1 MTWLV
6 SDPSSQEELAS
17 IFRRKMNEQRI
28 LQIIGTHDAMAALV
42 AKQVG
47 FSALYLSGG
56 ALTASKGIPDIGL
69 LHSTEVAERANEII
83 RATNLPLLVD
93 VDHGFGGPLNVAR
106 TAKEMVEA
114 RVAALQME
122 DQKIP
127 KKCGHLN
134 GKQLVTVEEMVEK
147 IKMVKNV
154 APSLVLVARTDAHS
168 VEGME
173 AAIDRA
179 KAYEAAGAD
188 AIFPEAI
195 TTQADFKRFSAAI
208 NVPLLANMTEFGK
221 TPYYTANQFQE
232 MGYDMVI
239 YPVTSL
245 RVAAKA
251 YERIFKKILEDG
263 TQKNALTEMQTR
275 KELYRLIQ
283 LEKYEDLDQSIAKT
297 VLPKIDEGGVRGNG

>member
-275 KELYRLIQ
+275 EELYRLIQ

>member
-6 SDPSSQEELAS
+6 SDPSSQEEMAS

-275 KELYRLIQ
+275 AELYRLIQ

>member
-6 SDPSSQEELAS
+6 SDPSSQEEMAS

-275 KELYRLIQ
+275 EELYRLIQ